1 MSLLVIMAH
10 FDVDMKLRNHV
21 VQAME
26 TYLVSATKL
35 VVVSTSGLADEEM
48 NRLPVG
54 VEFHTRRN
62 YGYDFFSYKW
72 GFDLVKDYQDFDRVL
87 VVNDSFVGPVVP
99 VSDILNSTNVAE
111 SDFSGLTLSNRHGSH
126 IQSFFFTFTST
137 VSKSKGMRSFWRDL
151 VPISDRF
158 KVISNYEIGLSQ
170 RVSDSGFKIGSFF
183 SPDDAELKLA
193 RERWIWHLQHRLSL
207 NSPGKTVFDL
217 APHKV
222 DSLDWNP
229 AVTFADR
236 ILDNGRFPVMK
247 FDTLRYDPYALGAD
261 SLLRLCEIKYPT
273 QFAGVRSFLSET
285 SSRYPFRA
293 GEKNMRITDESLSES
308 GLGYR

>member
-10 FDVDMKLRNHV
+10 FDVDRKLRSHV

-26 TYLVSATKL
+26 TYLVSAAKL
-35 VVVSTSGLADEEM
+35 VVVSTSGLDDGEM
-48 NRLPVG
+48 NRLPSG
-54 VEFHTRRN
+54 VEFHSRRN

-72 GFDLVKDYQDFDRVL
+72 GLDLVKDYQDYDRVL

-99 VSDILNSTNVAE
+99 LNSILNAPNVVE
-111 SDFSGLTLSNRHGSH
+111 SDFSGLTFSNRHGSH

-170 RVSDSGFKIGSFF
+170 RVADSGFKIDSFF
-183 SPDDAELKLA
+183 SPDEAELKLA
-193 RERWIWHLQHRLSL
+193 RERWIWHLKHRFSPS
-207 NSPGKTVFDL
+207 SPGKTIFDL
-217 APHKV
+217 VPHKADV
-222 DSLDWNP
+222 LDWNP
-229 AVTFADR
+229 AVAFADR
-236 ILDNGRFPVMK
+236 ILDKGRFPVMK

-261 SLLRLCEIKYPT
+261 SLLSSCEAKFPAE
-273 QFAGVRSFLSET
+273 FAGVRSFLDET
-285 SSRYPFRA
+285 SSRYPIRA
-293 GEKNMRITDESLSES
+293 GENNVPITVEALNQS
-308 GLGYR
+308 GIQYK